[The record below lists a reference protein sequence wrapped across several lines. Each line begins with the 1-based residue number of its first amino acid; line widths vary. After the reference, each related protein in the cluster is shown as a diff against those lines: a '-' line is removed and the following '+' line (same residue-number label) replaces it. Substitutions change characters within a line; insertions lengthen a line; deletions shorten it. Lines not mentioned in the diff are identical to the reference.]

1 MFRLRVAPGSW
12 TPPPEVVAGRK
23 GVLVVCNHRSF
34 MDPFALC
41 SGLLPLETKYVA
53 KGDLFSVPFGGW
65 AMKNAGDLPV
75 KFDPK
80 GSKGGWGMVKGAT
93 GQLLLKAQETL
104 LAGNS
109 VAIFPE
115 GTRMGFDAEKAA
127 AAAADPSRL
136 MEFKPPFFDLAK
148 KSGVPV
154 VVCAMRGADDV
165 WPVGSNMMR
174 GATITLS
181 VSAPLD
187 GADYADDAA
196 FAAAA
201 RKRMGELYAKLCES
215 EA

>member
-1 MFRLRVAPGSW
+1 
-12 TPPPEVVAGRK
+12 
-23 GVLVVCNHRSF
+23 
-34 MDPFALC
+34 
-41 SGLLPLETKYVA
+41 
-53 KGDLFSVPFGGW
+53 
-65 AMKNAGDLPV
+65 
-75 KFDPK
+75 
-80 GSKGGWGMVKGAT
+80 
-93 GQLLLKAQETL
+93 
-104 LAGNS
+104 
-109 VAIFPE
+109 
-115 GTRMGFDAEKAA
+115 MGFDAEKAA

-154 VVCAMRGADDV
+154 VVCAMRGTDDV

-174 GATITLS
+174 GGTITLS